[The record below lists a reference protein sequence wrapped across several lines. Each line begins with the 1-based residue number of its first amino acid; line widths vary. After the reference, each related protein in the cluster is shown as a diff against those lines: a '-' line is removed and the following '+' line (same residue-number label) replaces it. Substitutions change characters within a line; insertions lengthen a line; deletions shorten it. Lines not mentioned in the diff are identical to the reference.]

1 MSILERTNHLP
12 KEIKSIIYSYIPK
25 YVTVFLTKENYFFD
39 HPTLYEYIVKR
50 QGANMENYIRTM
62 IRQDNDF
69 VFRQLLLE
77 NSTRWLNMTKYYY
90 KTCIYVN
97 YLAFIE
103 SYAIEHESVKCRKIL
118 VEFFQETQ
126 KQKGFK
132 KNIVR
137 YVKWKI

>member
-1 MSILERTNHLP
+1 MSILKQIDSLP
-12 KEIKSIIYSYIPK
+12 QEIKTIIYSYIPK

-39 HPTLYEYIVKR
+39 HPYLYEYIAKIR
-50 QGANMENYIRTM
+50 GANTENYIRTM
-62 IRQDNDF
+62 IRQDNDY

-77 NSTRWLNMTKYYY
+77 NSEKWLNMTKYYY

-97 YLAFIE
+97 YLTFIE
-103 SYAIEHESVKCRKIL
+103 SYAIEHESVKCRKVL

>member
-1 MSILERTNHLP
+1 MSILKQIDSLP
-12 KEIKSIIYSYIPK
+12 KEIKTIIYSYIPK

-39 HPTLYEYIVKR
+39 HPYLYEYIDKSR
-50 QGANMENYIRTM
+50 GSENYIRTM
-62 IRQDNDF
+62 IRQDNDY

-77 NSTRWLNMTKYYY
+77 NSERWLNMTKYYY

-97 YLAFIE
+97 YLTFIE
-103 SYAIEHESVKCRKIL
+103 SYAIEHESVKCRQIL
-118 VEFFQETQ
+118 IEFF
-126 KQKGFK
+126 KQKSEKRFK